1 MSPKHV
7 LFSLVKRVILFP
19 EKFLLS
25 RFEDRDF
32 SGDLV
37 AKTLGFQNRRASDL
51 IPGQGIGSHMPQLR
65 PSKAE

>member
-37 AKTLGFQNRRASDL
+37 AKTLGFQNRRAQ
-51 IPGQGIGSHMPQLR
+51 I
-65 PSKAE
+65 